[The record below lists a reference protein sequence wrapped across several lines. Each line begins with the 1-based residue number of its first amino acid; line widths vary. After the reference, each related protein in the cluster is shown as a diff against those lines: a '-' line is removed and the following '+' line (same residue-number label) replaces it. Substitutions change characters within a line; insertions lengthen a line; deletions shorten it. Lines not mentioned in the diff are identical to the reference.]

1 MGMIVA
7 VAVYGAA
14 LGFLSGPS
22 LRTIIIAAGS
32 VGAAQCAA
40 IGFCRAFERQP
51 GLEALAW
58 TVQAYVGSQARDLV
72 PTMTTGAFAAGVAAI
87 LAELA
92 RAGERRRRVRRVT
105 VMDD

>member
-7 VAVYGAA
+7 VVIYGAA

-32 VGAAQCAA
+32 VGAAQCGA
-40 IGFCRAFERQP
+40 IWFSQAFERQP

-58 TVQAYVGSQARDLV
+58 TVQAYAGSQAHDLV
-72 PTMTTGAFAAGVAAI
+72 PTMTTAAFAAGVAAI
-87 LAELA
+87 LAGLA
-92 RAGERRRRVRRVT
+92 RAGEQRRRVRRVAA
-105 VMDD
+105 MDD